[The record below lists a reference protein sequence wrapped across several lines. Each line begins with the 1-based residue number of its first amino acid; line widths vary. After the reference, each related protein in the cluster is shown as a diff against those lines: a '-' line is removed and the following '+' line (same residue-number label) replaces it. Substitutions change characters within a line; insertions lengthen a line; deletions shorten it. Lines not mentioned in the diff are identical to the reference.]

1 MLEFEQIKYEL
12 ENMEDDLQTLREALH
27 INETKDRVAE
37 LEARAQEPD
46 FWNDPEKAQ
55 EIQTQIT
62 RLTRRVQRMENLSNE
77 WEDLIVL
84 CEMGIEE
91 GDQDLL
97 DETKTSVEKLK
108 RDYDTLR
115 LETLFTDEY
124 DRLNAILTLHA
135 GAGGTEAQDWTSM
148 LYRMYIRWAES
159 HNW

>member
-1 MLEFEQIKYEL
+1 
-12 ENMEDDLQTLREALH
+12 MERSRKSSG
-27 INETKDRVAE
+27 N
-37 LEARAQEPD
+37 PD
-46 FWNDPEKAQ
+46 TDYPPDAAC
-55 EIQTQIT
+55 
-62 RLTRRVQRMENLSNE
+62 QRMENLSNE

-97 DETKTSVEKLK
+97 DETKTSVEKL

-124 DRLNAILTLHA
+124 DCLNAILTLHA

-148 LYRMYIRWAES
+148 LYRMYIRAES
-159 HNW
+159 ITLR